1 VRMKSAIRPF
11 CNTVPRSIVFGRRQ
25 FPLAAIVLLITGG
38 CSVWADPDRVQCST
52 NDDCSQRGGE
62 FANTICTANRC
73 ELPGP
78 WSCLN
83 HVTWPAG
90 GATNPTVTALMVDLI
105 TSQPVA
111 GLTAKVC
118 HKLDT
123 ACESPLRADLVSDSA
138 GRMTLSV
145 PSGFD
150 GYLESTSADIM
161 PFLYFFYPP
170 VTADREVPAVPILR
184 AAAMSTFA
192 NLVGSELM
200 ADRGH
205 FLARVYNCLGQTAE
219 GVSLSSPEG
228 DSTTL
233 PFYMIKGIPSA
244 KVSTTDSSGNGG
256 LLNLRP
262 GTATLM
268 GKLDNGDSTGLL
280 SATIRPGRI
289 TYTAMVPAP
298 R

>member
-1 VRMKSAIRPF
+1 
-11 CNTVPRSIVFGRRQ
+11 
-25 FPLAAIVLLITGG
+25 
-38 CSVWADPDRVQCST
+38 
-52 NDDCSQRGGE
+52 
-62 FANTICTANRC
+62 
-73 ELPGP
+73 
-78 WSCLN
+78 
-83 HVTWPAG
+83 
-90 GATNPTVTALMVDLI
+90 MVDII

-123 ACESPLRADLVSDSA
+123 ACESPLRVDLVSDAA

-145 PSGFD
+145 PAGFD
-150 GYLESTSADIM
+150 GYLESTSAEIM

-192 NLVGSELM
+192 NMAGAELM

-219 GVSLSSPEG
+219 GVALSSPEG
-228 DSTTL
+228 DSATQ
-233 PFYMIKGIPSA
+233 PFYMIKGIPSS
-244 KVSTTDSSGNGG
+244 KVPTTDGSGNGG

-268 GKLDNGDSTGLL
+268 GKLDSGDSTGLL
-280 SATIRPGRI
+280 SAMIRPGRI